1 MSDSVEAP
9 RAEACTLVVGVLTIQ
24 SSCAQEL
31 ERPAEEVPDTV
42 QFWLGPKR
50 RWKIRT
56 YAVDHDVH
64 VWDLAD
70 LGTARDAPVQFAVDH
85 IGKHYGDIL
94 TRCVIIKLPNT
105 SDSAAIQT
113 ALSEH
118 GLTGDLQ
125 EAEWDG
131 NRFAFWTPDG
141 AEYVTQ
147 TAETT

>member
-1 MSDSVEAP
+1 MSHSVEALC
-9 RAEACTLVVGVLTIQ
+9 AEARTLVIGVLTIE
-24 SSCAQEL
+24 SSCAQEV
-31 ERPAEEVPDTV
+31 ERPAGKVPDTV
-42 QFWLGPKR
+42 QFWLGPKI

-56 YAVDHDVH
+56 YAIDRDVH

-70 LGTARDAPVQFAVDH
+70 LGTARDTAVEFAVDH

-94 TRCVIIKLPNT
+94 KRCVTIELPNR
-105 SDSAAIQT
+105 SEPRAIQH

-118 GLTGDLQ
+118 GLTGALQ
-125 EAEWDG
+125 EAERNG

-147 TAETT
+147 TGDSA